1 MVQFRPGGNLT
12 LVAILCWP
20 GFSDDSGVVFIT
32 FAFKNLVTL
41 TLTSTN
47 PNNRPAPKGEKCR
60 IRGRFQHFSLT
71 LLGVHWVMNI
81 CFWFF
86 LWNKKCRIRGC
97 FRHFSLTLLGV
108 HWVMNICFFCF
119 FFGSVESGVVFD
131 TSHWSC
137 WGYVGWWIFFDLFSG
152 NEKCRIWVSFSTLF
166 TFILLGV
173 TLKNFVTVTA
183 NFRSDDSGSLFTLG
197 VWWL

>member
-12 LVAILCWP
+12 LVAIVCWP

-32 FAFKNLVTL
+32 FALKNLVAL

-86 LWNKKCRIRGC
+86 FGIR
-97 FRHFSLTLLGV
+97 
-108 HWVMNICFFCF
+108 
-119 FFGSVESGVVFD
+119 SVESGVVFD

-137 WGYVGWWIFFDLFSG
+137 WGYVGWWILICFQWMRSVESGCRFRRLSLSSCWEWLWKTLQTLEVMILGPFSHLVFG
-152 NEKCRIWVSFSTLF
+152 DCNC
-166 TFILLGV
+166 
-173 TLKNFVTVTA
+173 
-183 NFRSDDSGSLFTLG
+183 
-197 VWWL
+197 

>member
-12 LVAILCWP
+12 LVAIVCWP

-32 FAFKNLVTL
+32 FALKNLVAL

-86 LWNKKCRIRGC
+86 FWNKKCRIRGR
-97 FRHFSLTLLGV
+97 FRHFSLILLGLR
-108 HWVMNICFFCF
+108 WVM
-119 FFGSVESGVVFD
+119 D
-131 TSHWSC
+131 
-137 WGYVGWWIFFDLFSG
+137 FDLFSV
-152 NEKCRIWVSFSTLF
+152 NEKCRIWVSFSTLV
-166 TFILLGV
+166 TIILLGV
-173 TLKNFVTVTA
+173 TLKNFA
-183 NFRSDDSGSLFTLG
+183 NFRSDDSGSLFTLC